1 MAKYKSQLLE
11 AFYPRVESFFRDKEK
26 LRAVEFYISKYI
38 DSNSNVLNYIAPTKR
53 LQFSKEGRDAEII
66 FDNLDIDPKE
76 ISTIVKKIPS
86 IKVVAGVLKEPIF
99 IALALM
105 LRYTNEHD
113 MKKERDLI
121 LLYLTLGFY
130 SSLQYRSFNF
140 EPNENIVQFT
150 MNRISNKFYFKQYGT
165 VFKSLYVIA
174 DKLNDT
180 SANKLLKDNDKDIID
195 YLMFLRSR
203 ISNTLVTFSQ
213 ELYKDINSG
222 NYINTAGDD
231 YSEENFR
238 EVTNISG
245 FISNA
250 TTKSSLN
257 FFQSRL
263 DQRLISMSSR
273 LSDVS
278 NSVLSMTMTS
288 IKDAEREKVERLIRD
303 VVSVYLSDNT
313 NSIDSIGSQ
322 KFINYS
328 IAIYTKSNTKDK
340 TIVDLKNILAEFLT
354 DHCEKYNITEREAT
368 KNNYRKAVLIYFVLL
383 IAKNT

>member
-250 TTKSSLN
+250 TTKASLN

-288 IKDAEREKVERLIRD
+288 IKDSEREKVERLIRD

>member
-1 MAKYKSQLLE
+1 
-11 AFYPRVESFFRDKEK
+11 
-26 LRAVEFYISKYI
+26 
-38 DSNSNVLNYIAPTKR
+38 
-53 LQFSKEGRDAEII
+53 
-66 FDNLDIDPKE
+66 
-76 ISTIVKKIPS
+76 
-86 IKVVAGVLKEPIF
+86 
-99 IALALM
+99 
-105 LRYTNEHD
+105 
-113 MKKERDLI
+113 
-121 LLYLTLGFY
+121 
-130 SSLQYRSFNF
+130 
-140 EPNENIVQFT
+140 
-150 MNRISNKFYFKQYGT
+150 
-165 VFKSLYVIA
+165 
-174 DKLNDT
+174 
-180 SANKLLKDNDKDIID
+180 
-195 YLMFLRSR
+195 MFLRSR